1 MFFDFCFKIVN
12 LRYVYT
18 VCVRC
23 SYLYITNFYTYCQ
36 VCVPRYTYL
45 RYVPGTAWL
54 NDFQNMF
61 FQNNFFSRFWTSI
74 YVFFKTKFSFHFFN
88 FFFKK
93 IKKIFSN
100 IKNLFHVFLTT
111 RNQKFLDLRCQ
122 FLKTSF
128 WQTALFSLNYFCLSS
143 RNFRDIKM
151 ILENKKI
158 IVVRLLFFI

>member
-12 LRYVYT
+12 LRYVYI

-45 RYVPGTAWL
+45 RYVPGSARL
-54 NDFQNMF
+54 ERLSKCVSSIQF
-61 FQNNFFSRFWTSI
+61 FQSFLNFNLC
-74 YVFFKTKFSFHFFN
+74 FFKTKFSFHFLN

-93 IKKIFSN
+93 IKKIFSK

-111 RNQKFLDLRCQ
+111 INQKFLDLRCQ

-128 WQTALFSLNYFCLSS
+128 
-143 RNFRDIKM
+143 
-151 ILENKKI
+151 
-158 IVVRLLFFI
+158 